1 MFPSLRSLHEVTN
14 YYFSHPLA
22 IKRGDGKSPTY
33 QLSTSISSGFPHI
46 FLWFCSARNFHL
58 YLIFKY
64 IYIYISGWWFQHLW
78 KILKSVGMIIPNIW
92 KTKKCSKTPTRYVY
106 RHTNSPA
113 QRGTPTHESGG
124 IWGHLQHGQID
135 ITWRWNAVV
144 TAMGC
149 WTTKNRPVIYLGYSA
164 KRYENMSCRYTS
176 NVDMMGISWEYSGL
190 IEST

>member
-1 MFPSLRSLHEVTN
+1 MRLLIVILVTLWQSNVMENPPLTSYQPPFLVDFPI
-14 YYFSHPLA
+14 FSY
-22 IKRGDGKSPTY
+22 DFV
-33 QLSTSISSGFPHI
+33 QLETSIYT
-46 FLWFCSARNFHL
+46 WFSN
-58 YLIFKY
+58 
-64 IYIYISGWWFQHLW
+64 IYIYISGWWFQPLW